1 MYWWEKSWAPREGRH
16 WPKGDHLDIPWA
28 LVVGRVSGGWY
39 GDFEDGLCIEWPA
52 LGSHHHTPQWGDGRG
67 SHPASACG
75 AVMVQ

>member
-1 MYWWEKSWAPREGRH
+1 MYWWEKSWAP
-16 WPKGDHLDIPWA
+16 WKGGTGQRVTIWTYPWT

-52 LGSHHHTPQWGDGRG
+52 LGSHHHTPQLGDGRG